1 MILEESFLMENTLL
15 AQMVVDI
22 AVAIMDL
29 LKDFGKKKDVQFIV
43 VFVNMEI
50 KYWKEIKRLN
60 AAMAAVIVRA

>member
-1 MILEESFLMENTLL
+1 MILEESFLMENTSL

-50 KYWKEIKRLN
+50 KYWKEIKLLN